1 MSDTLEKQL
10 YDEISNESDPNTIKQ
25 LIDQDVDCNLLYFNP
40 SSPSF
45 ISPIRLASEK
55 KDYDTLCLLYEFRK
69 SLTKAQLEKY
79 LQFYINHYDPSQKER
94 NVVCFD
100 FIVGRFL
107 YTRITT
113 HRKPDMFYTLI
124 AALHDIDGAKR
135 RDQDLCAGSTHKAFI
150 QLRIY
155 TLFQMIID
163 EIVKSNY
170 DNEALNILEDELLHN
185 LETYYFL
192 DGISQIPVVTVV
204 MTTEPFTEI
213 GSSLNEYYK
222 PIATNL
228 IKKIRELGV
237 DQEYTIPTGWIGHAV
252 CVSFRCVES
261 NGEKYIRIRI
271 DNPSHQNP
279 ERKHEVKS
287 TDCSTQIRPKV
298 LGQLNIN
305 DLDQNLEYFI
315 LLIDSVTRDLS
326 VEEGVDLI
334 YNKENKIVALFT
346 EQIEG
351 DHRGGSKKSA
361 RHYNLP
367 CISWCGGRIRKKT
380 SQDGGSRQVAN
391 LLDLSRDVP
400 FFDVQAQANCFVK
413 CYEPG
418 SWIRFGEK
426 YNKLHKQ
433 IILEQQNNANRL
445 VARWK
450 EEYGRSSRAF
460 FKQFNSLNKNCNI
473 DGLCITYTKPLQDQ
487 LKMSYQRNL
496 QYMWSD
502 IFEEFHGQLTE
513 KYIPLRLKEKNE
525 AVELENLFIEPQII
539 LLVADAGCGKSTLC
553 QHATYSWAHGKLW
566 KSKFEWLFY
575 IKMRN
580 MNSKYYASRSNEYSL
595 IDIIE
600 RECFEGHQL
609 NYIDKQKLTNDLL
622 NSENILWILDDCDE
636 QNIPDYLIS
645 IKQELFSKPYT
656 LLASRPY
663 QTYALKYSIRIEI
676 EPFNDENIQ
685 DYIKKD
691 FTTPETVTKFDWPSI
706 CSSAHLK
713 EVVQFPACLEIICNL
728 QKNDEIKFEMPMTI
742 GEIYQKMCEHLLRRY
757 LSKFHEQDTSSVA
770 GENIYQLAYAIPFT
784 HLELLAFKA
793 AKGDEFTVDGK
804 ELVETGDTAS
814 CSVLQIGLLKS
825 KNQTAHH
832 VLERNKYHF
841 VHPSF
846 QDYLCARYM
855 VNALSVFYLRELDE
869 ELIRFNTEREN
880 EVVQFTKER
889 EKKVSQF
896 VEGREEE
903 VVQFMKELEEEV
915 FQFMHKREEEGIRFM
930 KEREEKV
937 IRFMKGRGKKE
948 VQSMK
953 KEEEEVIQF
962 ISDKKYNR
970 SLQHTFQL
978 FFELK
983 PPMACINQFW
993 LAVDREPRDLVGIRH
1008 CSRIIRWI
1016 RTQMRGSPE
1025 EDNIK
1030 KRTTDIVQEWMFNK
1044 NRKAHVYGNKYIFE
1058 WFDDLTH
1065 HDKWWEAWK
1074 EDLFIPDSS
1083 KRRYFLPDVWSES
1096 NIEALR
1102 TIYENISK
1110 NNVERLNTLVRDG
1123 PTQRNLEP
1131 LIRDPNSFTLD
1142 TVSDQNITPNF
1153 CIEAQRKA
1161 RERITITDVE
1171 EFQSLLNG
1179 YSDFAEFN
1187 RRTVTS
1193 GKETWP
1199 LKIAPPL
1206 LCNIENETWELLYRL
1221 TKQNVLFYRNFEL
1234 PIIPVLQSYA
1244 KSTGQNDNI
1253 LRSLLIS
1260 ITFSTGCF
1268 LTAPLGAEKVI
1279 QVHKVRK
1286 DDEFK
1291 TIRLDEQRWSSLIKE
1306 FYETRQSYGYSRF
1319 FRHDN

>member
-1 MSDTLEKQL
+1 MTDTLEKQL
-10 YDEISNESDPNTIKQ
+10 YDEISDESDPNTIKQ
-25 LIDQDVDCNLLYFNP
+25 LINQDVDCNLLYFNP

-69 SLTKAQLEKY
+69 SLTKTQLEKY
-79 LQFYINHYDPSQKER
+79 LQFYINHYDPSQTKR

-100 FIVGRFL
+100 YIVSRFL

-113 HRKPDMFYTLI
+113 RRKPDIFYTLI
-124 AALHDIDGAKR
+124 AGIHDIDGAKR
-135 RDQDLCAGSTHKAFI
+135 RNQDLCAGSTHKAFI

-163 EIVKSNY
+163 EIVKPNY
-170 DNEALNILEDELLHN
+170 ENEAFNILEDELLHN

-204 MTTEPFTEI
+204 MPTEPFTEI
-213 GSSLNEYYK
+213 GSSLNKYYE

-228 IKKIRELGV
+228 IKKIGKLGV
-237 DQEYTIPTGWIGHAV
+237 DQEYTIPTGWSEHAV

-261 NGEKYIRIRI
+261 NGEKYIRIRV

-279 ERKHEVKS
+279 EGEHEVKS
-287 TDCSTQIRPKV
+287 TGCSTQIRPKV

-305 DLDQNLEYFI
+305 DLDKNFEYFV

-326 VEEGVDLI
+326 LEEGVDLI
-334 YNKENKIVALFT
+334 YNKKKKIVELIT

-351 DHRGGSKKSA
+351 DHRGGSRKSA
-361 RHYNLP
+361 RHYNLS
-367 CISWCGGRIRKKT
+367 CVSWCGGRLRKKT
-380 SQDGGSRQVAN
+380 SQDGGSRQVPN

-460 FKQFNSLNKNCNI
+460 FKQFNELNINCNI
-473 DGLCITYTKPLQDQ
+473 NGLHITYTEPLQDQ

-502 IFEEFHGQLTE
+502 IFEEFHGQLT
-513 KYIPLRLKEKNE
+513 KNYIPLRLEENKKSI
-525 AVELENLFIEPQII
+525 ELENIFIKPHI
-539 LLVADAGCGKSTLC
+539 LLVADAGCGKTTLC
-553 QHATYSWAHGKLW
+553 QHATYLWAHEELW
-566 KSKFEWLFY
+566 KNKFEWVFY

-580 MNSKYYASRSNEYSL
+580 MNSTYYASRSNKYSL
-595 IDIIE
+595 IDIVE
-600 RECFEGHQL
+600 QECFQGHRL
-609 NYIDKQKLTNDLL
+609 NYIDKQKLTNNLR

-636 QNIPDYLIS
+636 QNIPDCLIS
-645 IKQELFSKPYT
+645 IKQELFSKPYI

-663 QTYALKYSIRIEI
+663 QTYDLKCNIRIEI

-685 DYIKKD
+685 DYIKKY
-691 FTTPETVTKFDWPSI
+691 FSTTTEKVTNFYWPRI
-706 CSSAHLK
+706 RSSAHLK
-713 EVVQFPACLEIICNL
+713 EVVQFPACLEIICSL
-728 QKNDEIKFEMPMTI
+728 WKTDEIQFEMPMTI
-742 GEIYQKMCEHLLRRY
+742 AEIYQKMCEHLLRRY
-757 LSKFHEQDTSSVA
+757 LSKFHKQDTSYA
-770 GENIYQLAYAIPFT
+770 DGENIYQLPNAIPFT

-793 AKGDEFTVDGK
+793 AKGDEFTVHGK
-804 ELVETGDTAS
+804 ELIETGGTTS
-814 CSVLQIGLLKS
+814 RSVLQIGLLKS
-825 KNQTAHH
+825 ENQTAHRI
-832 VLERNKYHF
+832 LERNKYHF

-846 QDYLCARYM
+846 QDYLCACYM
-855 VNALSVFYLRELDE
+855 INALSSIYLRELDKE
-869 ELIRFNTEREN
+869 FIHFTTEREN
-880 EVVQFTKER
+880 KEVQFTKER

-896 VEGREEE
+896 VEGRDEEVIQFMKGREEE
-903 VVQFMKELEEEV
+903 VIRFMKE
-915 FQFMHKREEEGIRFM
+915 REEEGIRFM

-937 IRFMKGRGKKE
+937 IRFMKRRGKKE
-948 VQSMK
+948 IQSMK
-953 KEEEEVIQF
+953 KREEEVIQF

-983 PPMACINQFW
+983 PSMECINQFW
-993 LAVDREPRDLVGIRH
+993 LAVDNKPRDLVGIRH

-1016 RTQMRGSPE
+1016 RPQMRGSP

-1044 NRKAHVYGNKYIFE
+1044 DRKAHAYGNKYIFE
-1058 WFDDLTH
+1058 WFVDLTQ
-1065 HDKWWEAWK
+1065 DEKWWEAWK
-1074 EDLFIPDSS
+1074 EDLFIDDLS
-1083 KRRYFLPDVWSES
+1083 KRRYFLRDVWSES
-1096 NIEALR
+1096 NIKTLR
-1102 TIYENISK
+1102 KIYENISK
-1110 NNVERLNTLVRDG
+1110 NNVEKLNTLIRDG

-1131 LIRDPNSFTLD
+1131 LSLDPNSFTLD
-1142 TVSDQNITPNF
+1142 TVSDQYITSELYK
-1153 CIEAQRKA
+1153 EAQRKA
-1161 RERITITDVE
+1161 RERITISDVE
-1171 EFQSLLNG
+1171 EFKSLLTG
-1179 YSDFAEFN
+1179 YPDFAEFN

-1199 LKIAPPL
+1199 LKIAPSL
-1206 LCNIENETWELLYRL
+1206 LRNIENEMWELLSQL

-1244 KSTGQNDNI
+1244 DSTDQNDNI

-1268 LTAPLGAEKVI
+1268 LTAPLGTEKVI

-1286 DDEFK
+1286 DDEF
-1291 TIRLDEQRWSSLIKE
+1291 TEIRLDEQRWSSLIEE
-1306 FYETRQSYGYSRF
+1306 FDETRQSYGYSCF
-1319 FRHDN
+1319 FPHDN